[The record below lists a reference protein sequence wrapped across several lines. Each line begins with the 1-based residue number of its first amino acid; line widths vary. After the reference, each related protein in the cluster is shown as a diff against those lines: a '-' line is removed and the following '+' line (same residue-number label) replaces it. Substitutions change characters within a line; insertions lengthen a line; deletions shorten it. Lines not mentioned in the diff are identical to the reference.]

1 MRLRHERS
9 LVLAP
14 LALAACSSAAPA
26 VGRTEPV
33 AEQIHVAAFE
43 APHAL
48 DSAIAA
54 VAPASADGEGS
65 GAEVVSTASRASGE
79 TERVGAYGQP
89 EWTTR
94 RRFARTRV
102 YVLPEGQLEFEQWWR
117 GTFDRGEAAGHLF
130 QTEIG
135 MGLADRFQ
143 IDLYGNAEHE
153 DGTTKWLGLQPEL
166 RWAPADWGV
175 LPLNPTIYLEYK
187 WIHGGNDV
195 AEGKILLG
203 EELSRDLHWGMN
215 LS

>member
-102 YVLPEGQLEFEQWWR
+102 YVLPEGQLEFEQ
-117 GTFDRGEAAGHLF
+117 AAVGA
-130 QTEIG
+130 
-135 MGLADRFQ
+135 GLGQQSLHRLDEV
-143 IDLYGNAEHE
+143 G
-153 DGTTKWLGLQPEL
+153 GLEL
-166 RWAPADWGV
+166 QRRQVHRHRHPVHAGCAPG
-175 LPLNPTIYLEYK
+175 LPSA
-187 WIHGGNDV
+187 W
-195 AEGKILLG
+195 
-203 EELSRDLHWGMN
+203 
-215 LS
+215 